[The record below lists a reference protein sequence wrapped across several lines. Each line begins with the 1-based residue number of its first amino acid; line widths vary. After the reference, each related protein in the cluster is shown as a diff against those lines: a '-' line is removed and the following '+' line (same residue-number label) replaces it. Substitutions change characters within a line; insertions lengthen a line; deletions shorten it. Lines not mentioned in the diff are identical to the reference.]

1 MRMLRLALRNLRR
14 NLRRSLITGIAI
26 AFGLALLIVSS
37 GFGDGAHG
45 AMIEKGVAS
54 MAGHVVIQGAG
65 WQQKRG
71 NDILVPAT
79 PAVVSTLRAMF
90 PDATVTQRVYLQGL
104 LTSPTGS
111 AGVGISAVLPDDE
124 RRVDDLHQKFTA
136 GHYLDGQP
144 TGLVLGQTLAET
156 LGVGVGD
163 KVVLMIQ
170 KRGEIVS
177 QLFRVQG
184 LFKVGVDEID
194 GFYAQIPLATAQQM
208 LDLGRDVTQVS
219 LHLSS
224 HRQAAAA
231 TDQVRAALAAPG
243 LEILPW
249 QEALPDLFMWI
260 ALDDAGLYIMIII
273 IAVVVLLGIVNTVLM
288 SVLERV
294 REFGVMLA
302 IGATPQRL
310 AALVLTEAALL
321 GLCAV
326 IAGLALGLLGN
337 WPLASHG
344 INFAD
349 MTGGQAIEAG
359 GVALDL
365 RFRADL
371 STTKV
376 ALFCAL
382 AYGMTLVSAIYPAV
396 KVATLKPVACLQHR

>member
-1 MRMLRLALRNLRR
+1 MRVLRLALRNLRR
-14 NLRRSLITGIAI
+14 NLRRSIITGIAI
-26 AFGLALLIVSS
+26 SLGLALLIVSS

-45 AMIEKGVAS
+45 AMIEKGVAT
-54 MAGHVVIQGAG
+54 MAGHVVVQGAG
-65 WQQKRG
+65 WQQKRD
-71 NDILVPAT
+71 NDILVPDT
-79 PAVVSTLRAMF
+79 PAVVSELRAMF

-111 AGVGISAVLPDDE
+111 VGVGLSAVLPDDE

-136 GHYLDGQP
+136 GSYLDGQP
-144 TGLVLGQTLAET
+144 NGLVLGQTLAET

-208 LDLGRDVTQVS
+208 LGLGREVTQVS
-219 LHLSS
+219 LHLKS
-224 HRQAAAA
+224 HKQAAAA
-231 TDQVRAALAAPG
+231 TERVRAALAAPG

-260 ALDDAGLYIMIII
+260 ALDDAGLYIMILI

-302 IGATPQRL
+302 IGAAPRQL
-310 AALVLTEAALL
+310 VLLVLTEAALL
-321 GLCAV
+321 GLFAV
-326 IAGLALGLLGN
+326 IVGLALGLLGN
-337 WPLASHG
+337 WPLAANG
-344 INFAD
+344 LNFSD
-349 MTGGQAIEAG
+349 MTGGQAVEAG

-365 RFRADL
+365 HFRTDL
-371 STTKV
+371 SPGKV
-376 ALFCAL
+376 ALFCL
-382 AYGMTLVSAIYPAV
+382 LSFVMTVVSAIYPAV
-396 KVATLKPVACLQHR
+396 KVATLKPIACLQHR